1 MKHST
6 KTSLQGHMTMYKT
19 PNNIITIWMS
29 SLIIKME
36 IMQIRAVVLII
47 TTDAI
52 KNHQEK
58 ETTALAQEV
67 IDDQIIVLKK
77 MSDA

>member
-1 MKHST
+1 
-6 KTSLQGHMTMYKT
+6 MYKT